1 MLIQFVPSMAQRKI
15 MSLRLESNPWPTYY
29 RSVVGLQNR
38 HYFLCVSLC
47 AWSMRWARSTGH
59 AQGKGCEKIHAPP
72 LPSHM
77 TRVPHLP
84 RSYYWWQWK
93 MLLSLKGAVNKD
105 RPITWALSSSS
116 NASHWVHLNCRICV
130 ITIAPSHPL
139 LRCEQI
145 TNVNFQVSTKVNRLD
160 NKVSGKGKKG
170 AQHLQPDSLLC
181 EVTCSSGTK
190 YSLYRYEG

>member
-1 MLIQFVPSMAQRKI
+1 MADGPATR
-15 MSLRLESNPWPTYY
+15 P
-29 RSVVGLQNR
+29 SVVDRYFTRIFWTDIKGKLCEDQCVLQ
-38 HYFLCVSLC
+38 HS
-47 AWSMRWARSTGH
+47 
-59 AQGKGCEKIHAPP
+59 
-72 LPSHM
+72 
-77 TRVPHLP
+77 
-84 RSYYWWQWK
+84 
-93 MLLSLKGAVNKD
+93 NK
-105 RPITWALSSSS
+105 
-116 NASHWVHLNCRICV
+116 ICV

-190 YSLYRYEG
+190 YSLYSCVRGKLVEVNEELVSKPHLMLEKPETEGYLAVVLPKLTENILDGRLTKEEYDKLLEDRKAPNGCAESNG